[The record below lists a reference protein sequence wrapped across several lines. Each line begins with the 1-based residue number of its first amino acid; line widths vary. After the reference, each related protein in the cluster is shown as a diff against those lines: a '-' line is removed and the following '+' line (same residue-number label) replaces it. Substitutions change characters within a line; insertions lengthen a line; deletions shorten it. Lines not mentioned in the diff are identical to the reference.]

1 MSHRL
6 LVLSASIGAGHAVA
20 AEALCRTYEEKFGG
34 VAYHVDF
41 LRYTHPYLSRTV
53 EQAYYLVT
61 KHTPSIW
68 KLIYNMG
75 GTQNVPIKRFEK
87 YIGLRKYREMIEKY
101 RPDAI
106 IATHFLP
113 AAIVS
118 YLYPN
123 LPIPNGV
130 VLTDYVSHQLWV
142 NPNTEVY
149 FVAHPAMKEE
159 LMALGVDESRIKVTG
174 IPVRPCFINTVKS
187 QAHHA
192 THRTRLR
199 AKLHIDRHLP
209 LILIM
214 CGGNAVGPLAEV
226 LEELNGI
233 SGENFQVIVITGR
246 NRKSYRELK
255 QALYNTNLKGQVRG
269 NVRSIHEYM
278 ACADLLIS
286 KAGGL
291 TVTEALI
298 TGLPILVIRPT
309 PGQEDGNTAY
319 VTQEGAGIYIKD
331 IRELSSTVLR
341 LLEHPAQLTAMSRNA
356 KTISRPQA
364 NDLVLTEIEQLVTRN
379 RMIPVIPASREEV
392 LFI

>member
-1 MSHRL
+1 MNHRL
-6 LVLSASIGAGHAVA
+6 LVLSASIGAGHAMA

-34 VAYHVDF
+34 EAYHLDF
-41 LRYTHPYLSRTV
+41 LRYTHPYLSRSV

-75 GTQNVPIKRFEK
+75 DIQNAPIKRLEK
-87 YIGLRKYREMIEKY
+87 YIGLRKYRKLIEVY

-106 IATHFLP
+106 ISTHFLP

-118 YLYPN
+118 YLYPE

-130 VLTDYVSHQLWV
+130 VLTDYVSHRLWV
-142 NPNTEVY
+142 NPHNQVY

-159 LMALGVDESRIKVTG
+159 LMALGVEESRIRVTG
-174 IPVRPCFINTVKS
+174 IPIRPCFQHIEKS
-187 QAHHA
+187 QAQCA
-192 THRTRLR
+192 TFRSRL
-199 AKLHIDRHLP
+199 HVDRRLP

-214 CGGNAVGPLAEV
+214 CGGNAIGPLAEV
-226 LEELNGI
+226 LEELNKI
-233 SGENFQVIVITGR
+233 SANDFQVIVIAGR

-255 QALYNTNLKGQVRG
+255 QVFYNTNLKGHVRG

-278 ACADLLIS
+278 ASADLLIS

-319 VTQEGAGIYIKD
+319 VTQRNAGIYLKD
-331 IRELSSTVLR
+331 IKELAPIVAS
-341 LLEHPAQLTAMSRNA
+341 LLKHPEQLAAMSRHA
-356 KTISRPQA
+356 LSISRPEA
-364 NDLVLTEIEQLVTRN
+364 NDLILTEIERLISRN
-379 RMIPVIPASREEV
+379 QATPFTHPHQEAV
-392 LFI
+392 LLT

>member
-34 VAYHVDF
+34 ETYHLDF
-41 LRYTHPYLSRTV
+41 LRYTRPHLSRTV

-75 GTQNVPIKRFEK
+75 GIQNAPIKRLEK
-87 YIGLRKYREMIEKY
+87 YIGLRKYRELIKEY

-106 IATHFLP
+106 ISTHFLP

-118 YLYPN
+118 YLYPE

-142 NPNTEVY
+142 NPHTQAF

-159 LMALGVDESRIKVTG
+159 LSALGVAESRIRVTG
-174 IPVRPCFINTVKS
+174 IPIRPCFLQTVKS
-187 QAHHA
+187 PA
-192 THRTRLR
+192 LR
-199 AKLHIDRHLP
+199 SKLHFDRHLP

-214 CGGNAVGPLAEV
+214 SGGNAIGPLTEI
-226 LEELNGI
+226 LEELNKI
-233 SGENFQVIVITGR
+233 PAKNFQVIVITGR

-255 QALYNTNLKGQVRG
+255 QVLYNTNLKGQVRG
-269 NVRSIHEYM
+269 NVRCIHEYM
-278 ACADLLIS
+278 ATADLLIS

-298 TGLPILVIRPT
+298 VGLPMLVVRPT

-319 VTQEGAGIYIKD
+319 VTQEGAGIYLNDIK
-331 IRELSSTVLR
+331 ELAPTVTN
-341 LLEHPAQLTAMSRNA
+341 LLNHPEQLAAMSQHA
-356 KTISRPQA
+356 KSLSRPQA
-364 NDLVLTEIEQLVTRN
+364 NELILTEMEQFITRN
-379 RMIPVIPASREEV
+379 QTPSLIHSPKETVIVPR
-392 LFI
+392 